1 MPITT
6 TTEIAGPVDVK
17 FQMTLLR
24 NAKARCPHF
33 VGSVPATIAEH
44 QGTFTAKWRRI
55 ENLTPTTTPLAE
67 LTGSLNFPTRT
78 GTQPTVTDLTATV
91 QKFGVFIYLNEEVDL
106 VNFNGNTNKL
116 AEVLGINAGQSLN
129 RLQRNV
135 MEDNAT
141 AVFGGGA
148 TTATGVAGAGITR
161 SDITVAGNALNRNIA
176 MMFTPM
182 TTGSANTNT
191 TPIRP
196 AYWGICHVDVEEDIR
211 LLTGFQPVEQYAG
224 QTSIANGEFGAVGN
238 VRFVSTTEASID
250 ATAGQSITGTTT
262 AAGRTTGS
270 ATQYDVYNTVILGQ
284 EAVGS
289 LGFGMNHTK
298 EIYQA
303 GDRLP
308 GVMMINHSKGSAGSA
323 DPFNEISTMGWKS
336 WHTGLIL
343 NSAWVRV
350 IRHTASKL
358 EA

>member
-6 TTEIAGPVDVK
+6 TSEIAGPVDVK

-24 NAKARCPHF
+24 NAKARCPYF
-33 VGSVPATIAEH
+33 VGTVPAQIAAH

-55 ENLTPTTTPLAE
+55 ENLTPVTAPLAE
-67 LTGSLNFPTRT
+67 LTGSLSFPTRT

-91 QKFGVFIYLNEEVDL
+91 QKFGNFIYLNEEVDL
-106 VNFNGNTNKL
+106 QNFNGQTNKL

-135 MEDNAT
+135 AEDNAT
-141 AVFGGGA
+141 PVFGGGA
-148 TTATGVAGAGITR
+148 TTATGIQGAGITR
-161 SDITVAGNALNRNIA
+161 SDITVAGNALNNQNA
-176 MMFTPM
+176 LLFTPM
-182 TTGSANTNT
+182 TTGSTNTNT

-211 LLTGFQPVEQYAG
+211 LLTGFVPAEQYG
-224 QTSIANGEFGAVGN
+224 SQTALANGEFGAVGN

-250 ATAGQSITGTTT
+250 ATAGQSITGTSTL
-262 AAGRTTGS
+262 AGRTTGS

-284 EAVGS
+284 DAVGS
-289 LGFGMNHTK
+289 LGFGLNHTK
-298 EIYQA
+298 EIYMA

-308 GVMMINHSKGSAGSA
+308 GVMIINHAKGSAGSA
-323 DPFNEISTMGWKS
+323 DPYNEISTMGWKS

-343 NSAWVRV
+343 NSNWVRV